1 LRNIFKE
8 ISDDLG
14 TIFLPGSG
22 NLEPWARCFTFERF
36 VNSKRS
42 YSNSH
47 KHLKWNIFTD
57 AVIQKISDGKE
68 QVVFC
73 CGVILHIKKDL
84 IDRSKHL
91 VLESGHPSMSAN
103 QGNW

>member
-1 LRNIFKE
+1 MEYGPPSLRNIFKE

-22 NLEPWARCFTFERF
+22 NLEPGQSKVFTFERF

-68 QVVFC
+68 GCVFLLW
-73 CGVILHIKKDL
+73 GNFAHKKDL
-84 IDRSKHL
+84 K
-91 VLESGHPSMSAN
+91 
-103 QGNW
+103 